1 MATQNGSFCLFLG
14 DLSLFCAEKDI
25 LSAFSVFGRVT
36 NVRIKRSSEN
46 KKHLLYGFVEY
57 SSAAEAIRAMQAMN
71 GAMFLGRILRVRWAS
86 NKFTKMSGGN
96 EMMSQNS
103 GGNRGPSVFVVF
115 LVYNKQLVANEMTL
129 RPLFEN
135 FGVVEDVVVK
145 QSKVD
150 PSTGLQKGYA
160 FVQYT
165 CDLAGVNAAYTAVSH
180 MDNAIVDNVEY
191 KCEVSHSTEEL
202 RRQLLPSSPS
212 PSSLSGGSEGY
223 TTMREMVH
231 QQPQR
236 GPSLMDGSMQFAK
249 QTLLPAASIPS
260 MISTAAPWTLPAPA
274 YHMVQSAPTAVY
286 SRHPMYS
293 IPSPRDVAGMPYYF
307 DVPMNHNI
315 SPPSYGGD
323 DYTTILYPPV
333 PPSFRV

>member
-1 MATQNGSFCLFLG
+1 
-14 DLSLFCAEKDI
+14 
-25 LSAFSVFGRVT
+25 
-36 NVRIKRSSEN
+36 
-46 KKHLLYGFVEY
+46 
-57 SSAAEAIRAMQAMN
+57 
-71 GAMFLGRILRVRWAS
+71 
-86 NKFTKMSGGN
+86 
-96 EMMSQNS
+96 MMSQSS

-165 CDLAGVNAAYTAVSH
+165 CDLAGVNAAYMAVSH

-212 PSSLSGGSEGY
+212 PSSLSGSSEGY
-223 TTMREMVH
+223 GTVRGMMH
-231 QQPQR
+231 QQPQ
-236 GPSLMDGSMQFAK
+236 GSQTLMDGSMQFAK
-249 QTLLPAASIPS
+249 QVHLPVSIPP
-260 MISTAAPWTLPAPA
+260 MISTAPWSLPPPA
-274 YHMVQSAPTAVY
+274 YHMVQSAPAAVY
-286 SRHPMYS
+286 SRQPMYS
-293 IPSPRDVAGMPYYF
+293 IPSPRDVAGVPYYF

-315 SPPSYGGD
+315 TPPSYGGD